1 MADEAEFANHGTRA
15 ERKQVDSLRILAAML
30 QAGLQEYDWVIGGIV
45 TRAKST
51 LAASAIVLGVLIAG
65 LGGFAW
71 ILNSS
76 GAADMVI
83 NYLRSSQMLFPV
95 ALFGVG
101 GFVSMLWAAYYSV
114 SALSVVEIKSPFSS
128 SLIMSGD
135 AVDEKGLQKIA
146 KAREMV
152 MCENMCKSY
161 AYAIKNRERVI
172 KKMGPKAL
180 KGQKLLGIG
189 LTSTAIASIIT
200 IMVVITSGGTAA
212 TG

>member
-1 MADEAEFANHGTRA
+1 
-15 ERKQVDSLRILAAML
+15 
-30 QAGLQEYDWVIGGIV
+30 
-45 TRAKST
+45 
-51 LAASAIVLGVLIAG
+51 
-65 LGGFAW
+65 
-71 ILNSS
+71 
-76 GAADMVI
+76 
-83 NYLRSSQMLFPV
+83 
-95 ALFGVG
+95 
-101 GFVSMLWAAYYSV
+101 
-114 SALSVVEIKSPFSS
+114 
-128 SLIMSGD
+128 
-135 AVDEKGLQKIA
+135 
-146 KAREMV
+146 MV